1 MNILWR
7 GPSGHHQQ
15 SHVQQVAGEK
25 GQESRGSPTG
35 TGARHSPVGSASSGQ
50 VVANLPKVV
59 SDATLKRISDIAV
72 TTMGLDKVV
81 STVTKQQQQQRHRST
96 SNCDLMVGTFMWG
109 ATGEQPWD
117 ATLTIGVDWK
127 SIIWPACLPITFTS
141 TISCYYSYVSS
152 PHNRT
157 TSNLFKLI
165 NGQFTESLLSLK
177 NRMLTNLTLRIQNSR
192 SC

>member
-1 MNILWR
+1 MTQR
-7 GPSGHHQQ
+7 G
-15 SHVQQVAGEK
+15 K
-25 GQESRGSPTG
+25 
-35 TGARHSPVGSASSGQ
+35 
-50 VVANLPKVV
+50 
-59 SDATLKRISDIAV
+59 V

-141 TISCYYSYVSS
+141 TISCCYSYVSS

-177 NRMLTNLTLRIQNSR
+177 KNRMLTNLTLRI
-192 SC
+192 